1 MKTNLMQRI
10 IFAMVMVQ
18 LAAILVLQYVLVNN
32 DVAFGIVKYTIITT
46 IFVAALLLPKP
57 SRIHKALWLAILLLF
72 IGDFFLVFLWL
83 VLLGVE
89 GDSLIIKVG
98 GMVGFL
104 SAYACLIWVY
114 TRRFSLGA
122 RDLLSALPV
131 LAVLV
136 PMLIFLL
143 PHVTGPFLIIAL
155 VFAFIVG
162 FMAWNAICTI
172 HRGYYRRDVS
182 IRFAI
187 AGYLMFLS
195 DMGVALTFFYP
206 GMQGNIP
213 WLLNEVW
220 VTYIPGWTLILIT
233 IAENTLLEGQAKIQ

>member
-1 MKTNLMQRI
+1 MKINLVQRI

-32 DVAFGIVKYTIITT
+32 DAAFGIVKYAIITT
-46 IFVAALLLPKP
+46 IFVASLLLPKP
-57 SRIHKALWLAILLLF
+57 SRVHWALWLAILLLF
-72 IGDFFLVFLWL
+72 VGDFFLVFLWL
-83 VLLGVE
+83 VLLGVA
-89 GDSLIIKVG
+89 GDSLVIKVG
-98 GMVGFL
+98 GMAGFL
-104 SAYACLIWVY
+104 SAYVCLTWVY
-114 TRRFSLGA
+114 TRKFSFGA

-136 PMLIFLL
+136 PILILL
-143 PHVTGPFLIIAL
+143 VPHVTGPFLIVAL
-155 VFAFIVG
+155 VFAFTVG

-172 HRGYYRRDVS
+172 HRGYYRRSVS
-182 IRFAI
+182 IKFAV

-206 GMQGNIP
+206 GLQGNIP

-220 VTYIPGWTLILIT
+220 VTYVPGWTLILIT
-233 IAENTLLEGQAKIQ
+233 IAENTLIEDQIKV